1 MSTQQIPLGQFNS
14 KLYEKEGELYYK
26 ITPVFGLQAN
36 FHLDAPVSEIEV
48 LKNCESE
55 LKLRRGI
62 LTLKMVFKPY
72 VSGLSKLRICPLY
85 FGFIPMGM
93 YFCEVAESNKE
104 RLLSAFQ
111 NS

>member
-26 ITPVFGLQAN
+26 ISPVFGLQAN
-36 FHLDAPVSEIEV
+36 FHLDAP
-48 LKNCESE
+48 
-55 LKLRRGI
+55 
-62 LTLKMVFKPY
+62 